1 MVDTFRYAGFG
12 AETTFHTPVSATFH
26 IDADSLGLDAP
37 DNPEIPIPT
46 GMGRGDRDTVPGYYA
61 SQGSIEYSPDIESI
75 GWFLRWFLGGYGY
88 TAGAS
93 VDLPNLHEIYG
104 TNSEILKSFTVREG
118 KDVFEQIFAGGVMN
132 SLDLTVDV
140 ASTIAKCSLGIIA
153 GQDTPGTLQ
162 DYSSLTLRDSN
173 TKPLGT
179 AQAAAYI
186 NSVDQSTK
194 FNSLRISMT
203 NGIDSRSAQHFGSR
217 FPQTGFIPTKRNIVF
232 TCSLIFE
239 DLTHK
244 RMFWGGETGA
254 ATTGSIRVP
263 MSLRLTD
270 PDTLRYLNICMP
282 LAHIQSVKLPTRGTD
297 TLKQDIVGRALIS
310 PTVLLADD
318 SSIATDCL
326 VSLKNYTG
334 TMS

>member
-1 MVDTFRYAGFG
+1 MVDKFRYAGFG
-12 AETTFHTPVSATFH
+12 VESTFHTPVSATFH

-37 DNPEIPIPT
+37 DNPEITVPT
-46 GMGRGDRDTVPGYYA
+46 GMGLGDRETVPGFYA
-61 SQGSIEYSPDIESI
+61 STGNIDYSPDIESI

-104 TNSEILKSFTVREG
+104 TNSQVLKSFTVREG
-118 KDVFEQIFAGGVMN
+118 KDAFEQIFAGGVMN
-132 SLDLTVDV
+132 SIDLTVDT
-140 ASTIAKCSLGIIA
+140 ASTIGKCSLGIIA
-153 GQDTPGTLQ
+153 GRDTEGTLQ

-194 FNSLRISMT
+194 FKSLRVSMT
-203 NGIDSRSAQHFGSR
+203 NGIDARSAQRFGSI
-217 FPQTGFIPTKRNIVF
+217 FPQAGFIPTKRNIVF
-232 TCSLIFE
+232 TCSLVFE

-244 RMFWGGETGA
+244 RLFWGAESGA
-254 ATTGSIRVP
+254 STTGSIKVP
-263 MSLRLTD
+263 LSLQLTD
-270 PDTLRYLNICMP
+270 PDGLRYLNICLP
-282 LAHIQSVKLPTRGTD
+282 NAYIQSVKLPTRGTD
-297 TLKQDIVGRALIS
+297 TLNQDIVGRALIS
-310 PTVLLADD
+310 PTVLLADA
-318 SSIATDCL
+318 SSISTDCL

-334 TMS
+334 TMA